1 LIIQKKKTLLIF
13 FFLEKRNMIL
23 SKQKPAQQKTQ
34 IKKASQ
40 ASQVR
45 QKTQSKKAS
54 QAQSKKASQA
64 SQAQSKK
71 ASQAQSKKASQA
83 SQAQSKKASQA
94 SQAQS
99 KKPIAKPVQVPVAK
113 PAQVPTRTRQ
123 EQRQDRL
130 QKAQKLRFDRQNH
143 NLQLKMKRNMINENM
158 IKAKAKRGSSAGFWV
173 MVVFIVLGG
182 LGSLMYFIVAPFL
195 GWITNPIGSFASM
208 FNPKKWF

>member
-45 QKTQSKKAS
+45 QKT
-54 QAQSKKASQA
+54 
-64 SQAQSKK
+64 QSKK